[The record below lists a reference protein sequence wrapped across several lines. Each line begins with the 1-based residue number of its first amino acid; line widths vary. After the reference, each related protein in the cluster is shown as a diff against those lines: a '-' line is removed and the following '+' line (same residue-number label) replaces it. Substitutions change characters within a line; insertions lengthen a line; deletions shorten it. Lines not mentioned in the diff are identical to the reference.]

1 MTLDIA
7 AKVIAEM
14 IVEDLNI
21 HVVAVSTTSI
31 HVNMTSIAAGHEV
44 VQWTHLGHSVQT
56 SESAVTMPTAALA
69 VQEIAA
75 AGTMTVIDVV
85 DLTDSTEIIEA
96 EPALST

>member
-1 MTLDIA
+1 MIMSIA
-7 AKVIAEM
+7 ATVIADM
-14 IVEDLNI
+14 IVRDLSALVI
-21 HVVAVSTTSI
+21 AVGTTSI
-31 HVNMTSIAAGHEV
+31 HVTVISIAAGHEV

-56 SESAVTMPTAALA
+56 SAVTMLTAVLA

-75 AGTMTVIDVV
+75 AGTMTVIDAV

>member
-1 MTLDIA
+1 MTLDIEA
-7 AKVIAEM
+7 TVIAEK

-21 HVVAVSTTSI
+21 HVVAVGTTTI
-31 HVNMTSIAAGHEV
+31 RVNVISIAAGHEV

-56 SESAVTMPTAALA
+56 SAVTMLTAVLA

-75 AGTMTVIDVV
+75 AGTMTVIDAV